1 MKQLLRVL
9 DSFISNHSRGSIAR
23 RLRVTGV
30 WLIILCLSSGIVMS
44 NIWRLMPE
52 FHYLDTI
59 FIVPLYVQIVLLMI
73 IIILGVFI
81 CRKNGRLWLLPV
93 FILMLIFSTASWY
106 QVNISNSRNAFTI
119 SLYPFYNKAV
129 TFDAVSTIKIKN
141 HEILLLTASN
151 QTYYIRTGFYP
162 FGLNHKK
169 LNETLNRYGNC
180 VHKGTDGQ
188 CAEIAFEWP

>member
-9 DSFISNHSRGSIAR
+9 DSFISNHLRGLIAR
-23 RLRVTGV
+23 RLRVAGV
-30 WLIILCLSSGIVMS
+30 WLIILGFASGIMMS
-44 NIWRLMPE
+44 NIWRFMPE

-59 FIVPLYVQIVLLMI
+59 FSVPLYVQIVLLII

-93 FILMLIFSTASWY
+93 FILMLILSTASWY
-106 QVNISNSRNAFTI
+106 QVNISNSLNAFTF

-129 TFDAVSTIKIKN
+129 TFDAISTIKIKN
-141 HEILLLTASN
+141 HEFLLLTASN
-151 QTYYIRTGFYP
+151 QTYYIRTGLYP

-169 LNETLNRYGNC
+169 LIETLNRYGNC
-180 VHKGTDGQ
+180 VHKGADGQ
-188 CAEIAFEWP
+188 CVEIEFEWP